1 MSRKTKPSRNDTTS
15 KKTQPVARTSSE
27 KFEPSKDTKTAQRI
41 GDGTNFLSDA
51 REKAD
56 EYNPSVDPEVIKEA
70 KLKAIDDA
78 ANKLEMCITGYPSI
92 DNYNAGNL
100 INIWEFAKSVNAEDI
115 LRYAP
120 SENWEKLPPSVLM
133 LIALINLGVSIKGID
148 NAGIANKLF
157 DLIISRQIEG
167 LSTPKQIRVLLN
179 HGFLNAGTWSKGKA
193 QEMIS
198 YLVDNHWKIP
208 EDIDPETY

>member
-15 KKTQPVARTSSE
+15 KKTQPVVSTSSE
-27 KFEPSKDTKTAQRI
+27 KFEPSQNAKAAQSI
-41 GDGTNFLSDA
+41 GGGTNFLSDA

-78 ANKLEMCITGYPSI
+78 ASKLESCITGYPSV

-148 NAGIANKLF
+148 NAGIAEKLF
-157 DLIISRQIEG
+157 ELIIFRQSEG

-198 YLVDNHWKIP
+198 YLVDNHWKIQ

>member
-1 MSRKTKPSRNDTTS
+1 MLDR
-15 KKTQPVARTSSE
+15 
-27 KFEPSKDTKTAQRI
+27 
-41 GDGTNFLSDA
+41 
-51 REKAD
+51 
-56 EYNPSVDPEVIKEA
+56 
-70 KLKAIDDA
+70 IDDA
-78 ANKLEMCITGYPSI
+78 ASKLESCITGYPSV

-115 LRYAP
+115 LRYAT

-148 NAGIANKLF
+148 NAGIAEKLF
-157 DLIISRQIEG
+157 ELIIRHQSEG